1 MISKSHAHKL
11 PEIKQLQNS
20 IYGRLSRRRY
30 SCTRGRPWVRTASG
44 EARHCAREKIQEL
57 ARGSSSRIA
66 QGKVRSSEIGI
77 LTPAELARL
86 LESASDETL
95 PYWALGGF
103 TGLRT
108 AELERLDWAEV
119 HFDF

>member
-1 MISKSHAHKL
+1 VVPLLESHKA
-11 PEIKQLQNS
+11 
-20 IYGRLSRRRY
+20 
-30 SCTRGRPWVRTASG
+30 
-44 EARHCAREKIQEL
+44 
-57 ARGSSSRIA
+57 
-66 QGKVRSSEIGI
+66 KVRSSEIGI
-77 LTPAELARL
+77 LTPAEFARL

-95 PYWALGGF
+95 PYCYWALGGF

>member
-1 MISKSHAHKL
+1 MRRFKSWGVVPLLESHK
-11 PEIKQLQNS
+11 
-20 IYGRLSRRRY
+20 
-30 SCTRGRPWVRTASG
+30 A
-44 EARHCAREKIQEL
+44 
-57 ARGSSSRIA
+57 
-66 QGKVRSSEIGI
+66 KVRSSEIGI
-77 LTPAELARL
+77 LTPAEFARL

-95 PYWALGGF
+95 PYWTLGGF

>member
-1 MISKSHAHKL
+1 M
-11 PEIKQLQNS
+11 
-20 IYGRLSRRRY
+20 
-30 SCTRGRPWVRTASG
+30 
-44 EARHCAREKIQEL
+44 
-57 ARGSSSRIA
+57 
-66 QGKVRSSEIGI
+66 GI

-95 PYWALGGF
+95 PYWALVGF

>member
-1 MISKSHAHKL
+1 MACGTTIGSVIR
-11 PEIKQLQNS
+11 ET
-20 IYGRLSRRRY
+20 RLA
-30 SCTRGRPWVRTASG
+30 PWAN
-44 EARHCAREKIQEL
+44 
-57 ARGSSSRIA
+57 
-66 QGKVRSSEIGI
+66 
-77 LTPAELARL
+77 TPAEFARL

-108 AELERLDWAEV
+108 AELERLGWAEV

>member
-1 MISKSHAHKL
+1 MHLAKPGTAVVRRFKSWGVVPLLESHRA
-11 PEIKQLQNS
+11 
-20 IYGRLSRRRY
+20 
-30 SCTRGRPWVRTASG
+30 
-44 EARHCAREKIQEL
+44 
-57 ARGSSSRIA
+57 
-66 QGKVRSSEIGI
+66 KVRSSEIGI

>member
-1 MISKSHAHKL
+1 MNRRGFDGTFALEAGRGLEAHLAKPGTAVVRRFKSWCVVPLLESHK
-11 PEIKQLQNS
+11 
-20 IYGRLSRRRY
+20 
-30 SCTRGRPWVRTASG
+30 A
-44 EARHCAREKIQEL
+44 
-57 ARGSSSRIA
+57 
-66 QGKVRSSEIGI
+66 KVRSSEIGI
-77 LTPAELARL
+77 LTPAEFARL

>member
-1 MISKSHAHKL
+1 VRRFKSWCVVPLLESHK
-11 PEIKQLQNS
+11 
-20 IYGRLSRRRY
+20 
-30 SCTRGRPWVRTASG
+30 A
-44 EARHCAREKIQEL
+44 
-57 ARGSSSRIA
+57 
-66 QGKVRSSEIGI
+66 KVRSSEIGI
-77 LTPAELARL
+77 LTPAEFARL

-108 AELERLDWAEV
+108 ADLERLDWAEV

>member
-1 MISKSHAHKL
+1 VVPLLESHK
-11 PEIKQLQNS
+11 
-20 IYGRLSRRRY
+20 
-30 SCTRGRPWVRTASG
+30 
-44 EARHCAREKIQEL
+44 
-57 ARGSSSRIA
+57 
-66 QGKVRSSEIGI
+66 
-77 LTPAELARL
+77 AEFARL

-95 PYWALGGF
+95 PYWALGGC